1 MKRVLACFLVVI
13 LAFGAVSC
21 GKADQEPND
30 ETSNL
35 EESVSTSDTESNVTE
50 TTGKEEIEKLPVK
63 TYKISDSTTGIKV
76 LGERHLASTEQLNC
90 DWTGSGLEL
99 NVYHTGGNITFNASA
114 TANCYF
120 RAYVDGEVWNN
131 ADNTPYYT
139 VFNSKTKI
147 VLQNVPAGDH
157 VIKLIKVTGYT
168 IARAEVLDVTFAG
181 TIKETAPADKELYIE
196 FVGDSICCAWGTIGT
211 KDGKYTGQDG
221 TVAYPMMV
229 ADALDAD
236 YSVTALS
243 GQGLVYC
250 GAPNPNMQTGYLYGS
265 SLRSTEAQ
273 YAFERKADIVV
284 VNIGTNDYNK
294 RATVS
299 ADDFGDAYLEFLKTI
314 KEKNGEDCIIF
325 CLYNTMNNTFFEKI
339 LAACEEFGGEAK
351 NVYTVKMIEA
361 TRGSSDHPSLEEHE
375 YYAEFL
381 TELLKEKL
389 GN

>member
-21 GKADQEPND
+21 GKANQEPND

-221 TVAYPMMV
+221 TVAYPLMV
-229 ADALDAD
+229 AEALNAD

-314 KEKNGEDCIIF
+314 KEKNGEDCIIY
-325 CLYNTMNNTFFEKI
+325 CLYNTMNNTFFEEI

-361 TRGSSDHPSLEEHE
+361 TRGASDHPSLEEHE